1 MSQTEETTSTSPA
14 VPLEGKDLKEA
25 VRTQLEY
32 YFSPQNLA
40 NDAFLLS
47 KMNDEHYVPLSLI
60 ASFERVKSL
69 TTDLSLIVESLEDS
83 DQVEASADGQMIR
96 PKEAPKRAKLILRDL
111 PAETTE
117 QELKDLFSQVN
128 MTPSIQSAVND
139 CWFVSFES
147 EEAASTAFDFLKNQT
162 LHDKPIRARFKSEP
176 IRREVRGVPLFV
188 PSSVPYN
195 AGLLYSQQMEWNPL
209 TGVPPYYGDMDM
221 HGEGGRGRGPKKG
234 RKDNTRRGAEHGRKR
249 AGGRKAKNQRE
260 KKQPAVQLRASDF
273 PPLPNATA
281 SEGNRSR
288 AVKHYDRAT
297 LTDALSHLQAHRPDS
312 LRPEFPVVSAG
323 ES

>member
-1 MSQTEETTSTSPA
+1 MSQTEETSSTSPT
-14 VPLEGKDLKEA
+14 VPLEGKDLKVA
-25 VRTQLEY
+25 VRTQMEY

-40 NDAFLLS
+40 TDSFLVS
-47 KMNDEHYVPLSLI
+47 KMNEEHYVPLDLI
-60 ASFERVKSL
+60 ASFERIKSL

-83 DQVEASADGQMIR
+83 DQVEVSADGQMIR
-96 PKEAPKRAKLILRDL
+96 LKEAPKRAKLILRDL
-111 PAETTE
+111 PTETTE

-139 CWFVSFES
+139 CWFVSFDS
-147 EEAASTAFDFLKNQT
+147 EDAASSAFDFLKNQT
-162 LHDKPIRARFKSEP
+162 LHGQPIKARFKSEP
-176 IRREVRGVPLFV
+176 VRRDVRGVPLFV
-188 PSSVPYN
+188 PSSVPFN
-195 AGLLYSQQMEWNPL
+195 AGLLYGQQQMEWNPHA
-209 TGVPPYYGDMDM
+209 GVSPYYGDADM

-234 RKDNTRRGAEHGRKR
+234 RKDNTRRGADHGRKR

-273 PPLPNATA
+273 PPLPNA
-281 SEGNRSR
+281 SPEGNRSR
-288 AVKHYDRAT
+288 VVKHYDRAT